1 MRSLMRRLGALAL
14 AVGLLPAASGGAA
27 CVAHWVGG
35 DLHAQSAAQTSRVH
49 ATHEDAT
56 SGHAAH
62 EHATHEDATSGHA
75 AHEHAA
81 HMAPEHAA
89 YAHGAHANGAHA
101 DPSPDAPPAHDAEAP
116 CTALAACG
124 VLAAVESPARAL
136 SPNAPA
142 VAVRSGEH
150 LAPPGP
156 APAPDVPPPR
166 R

>member
-1 MRSLMRRLGALAL
+1 MRRSTRLLMRRLFALVL

-35 DLHAQSAAQTSRVH
+35 DLHAQSA
-49 ATHEDAT
+49 
-56 SGHAAH
+56 GHAAH
-62 EHATHEDATSGHA
+62 EGTSHTQTSVEPAMHEHA
-75 AHEHAA
+75 AHEHVAHAA
-81 HMAPEHAA
+81 HAPTAPTAAEHGG
-89 YAHGAHANGAHA
+89 HGPH
-101 DPSPDAPPAHDAEAP
+101 APPSHDTDAP

-124 VLAAVESPARAL
+124 VLAAVDTPTPALARV
-136 SPNAPA
+136 APA
-142 VAVRSGEH
+142 AVVRSGVS

>member
-1 MRSLMRRLGALAL
+1 MRRSTRLLMRRLFALVL

-35 DLHAQSAAQTSRVH
+35 DLHAQSA
-49 ATHEDAT
+49 
-56 SGHAAH
+56 GHAAH
-62 EHATHEDATSGHA
+62 A
-75 AHEHAA
+75 EHAA
-81 HMAPEHAA
+81 HAPTAPTAAEHGG
-89 YAHGAHANGAHA
+89 HGPH
-101 DPSPDAPPAHDAEAP
+101 APPSHDTDAP

-124 VLAAVESPARAL
+124 VLAAVDTPTPALARV
-136 SPNAPA
+136 APA
-142 VAVRSGEH
+142 AVVRSGVS